1 MISEVTINPDGGGKI
16 VDKVKPAPQK
26 CAFCHRVG
34 VFICDYPG
42 PSKGASSCGKSM
54 CLRHSKRVSHGVDF
68 CIEHAP

>member
-1 MISEVTINPDGGGKI
+1 
-16 VDKVKPAPQK
+16 
-26 CAFCHRVG
+26 